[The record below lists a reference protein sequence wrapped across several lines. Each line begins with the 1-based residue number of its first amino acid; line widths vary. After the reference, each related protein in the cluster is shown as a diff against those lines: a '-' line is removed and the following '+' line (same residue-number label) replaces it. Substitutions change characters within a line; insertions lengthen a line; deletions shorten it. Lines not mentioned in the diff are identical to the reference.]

1 MELCLCEAKKRPLR
15 YERAR
20 GRRRYLDLDGYR
32 RRFLIVS
39 WHAGDCT
46 QHTGIAFID
55 DLKARLANRVQL
67 TTDGH
72 KAYLTVVEAVNFDA
86 DYAMLNKIF
95 ATDYAGPGRYS
106 PSALS
111 KPLSWAI
118 LI

>member
-1 MELCLCEAKKRPLR
+1 
-15 YERAR
+15 
-20 GRRRYLDLDGYR
+20 
-32 RRFLIVS
+32 
-39 WHAGDCT
+39 
-46 QHTGIAFID
+46 
-55 DLKARLANRVQL
+55 
-67 TTDGH
+67 
-72 KAYLTVVEAVNFDA
+72 LTVVEAVNFDA